1 MDRLA
6 AALAAM
12 DARPVTD
19 GPTGEAAAGEQEAIA
34 AWEYV
39 SLSSA
44 SAVTGSPVMSRL
56 TSAPGARSRHA
67 GLAPRLRSRWERVG
81 SQRRKGA
88 LAALA
93 ERERAAGDE
102 RDAVAGELAAAA
114 SREAQARDELEAL
127 LADDRAERT
136 RLAEA
141 ERDAMAARERLRSAD
156 DRARAS
162 DVAAL
167 EARLNFDSLARA
179 AAGGARGPW

>member
-1 MDRLA
+1 
-6 AALAAM
+6 
-12 DARPVTD
+12 
-19 GPTGEAAAGEQEAIA
+19 
-34 AWEYV
+34 
-39 SLSSA
+39 
-44 SAVTGSPVMSRL
+44 MSRL

-67 GLAPRLRSRWERVG
+67 GLAPRPPITLGEGRIAASE
-81 SQRRKGA
+81 GA

-141 ERDAMAARERLRSAD
+141 ERDAMAARERLRS
-156 DRARAS
+156 RR
-162 DVAAL
+162 
-167 EARLNFDSLARA
+167 
-179 AAGGARGPW
+179 